1 MALQPGDI
9 CRHAAFYA
17 DDTGEIKSKYLL
29 VLAAPSGA
37 DVIARLITS
46 RPHGRPETPPCYHGL
61 PYGGYFLG
69 IPGDPLTRKSWVD
82 LRYLDDLDRASARA
96 DQARGVFV
104 RVAALSHA
112 TLCAVIECVAS
123 ADDTT
128 RAQER
133 VLRDTLATFH

>member
-9 CRHAAFYA
+9 CRHTAFYV
-17 DDTGEIKSKYLL
+17 DDTGEVKSKYLL
-29 VLAAPSGA
+29 VLAAPPDS

-69 IPGDPLTRKSWVD
+69 NPEDPLTRKSWVD
-82 LRYLDDLDRASARA
+82 LRYLDDLDPASARA
-96 DQARGVFV
+96 EQVRGVFV
-104 RVAALSHA
+104 RVAALSHE

-128 RAQER
+128 REQER